1 MEGLGGKENKR
12 QVCLSLQGRPVKT
25 SGADEKAR
33 PPESSLAIRG
43 SHRGSLPR
51 VERQHH
57 RRACDSVTLPLW
69 PALSGDT
76 LEGPGPG
83 KGRGQEAR
91 KHHRGSEEK
100 QSYCPYL
107 PTDNQNEGWG
117 ERFLGG
123 TAGSSEGQRLWPHP
137 WSSLMNSKA
146 VPTLG
151 KLKALLISAYFVG
164 FYMSGDEF
172 YFI

>member
-12 QVCLSLQGRPVKT
+12 QVCLSLQRPVKT

-76 LEGPGPG
+76 LEEPGPG
-83 KGRGQEAR
+83 RGGGRKPGN
-91 KHHRGSEEK
+91 
-100 QSYCPYL
+100 
-107 PTDNQNEGWG
+107 TTG
-117 ERFLGG
+117 EVKKSKAIVLISPLITKMRDGERRFLGG
-123 TAGSSEGQRLWPHP
+123 MAGSSEGQRLWPHP

-164 FYMSGDEF
+164 FYMSRDEF